1 MFFKLVSRNSRR
13 NRKENGLFFASLL
26 VTIVAFYII
35 LALPRQDVMLFL
47 AKMESNAVDRLL
59 GMIPL
64 FFGVTLFIL
73 FFLVYFA
80 QKYQMERRRHEFGVY
95 LMLGM
100 PRRKLF
106 GMLLLEDFGGS
117 LLALAIGVPV
127 AVLLSELISLVTARF
142 VGLGIIGHSFSFSP
156 GAVLWM
162 AVGFLLIK
170 LAAFLIL
177 SGRVVRQE
185 IGSLLVGMP
194 EGMKKQLP
202 GPVYGLALALGTVC
216 LGSAYRM
223 GIIGI
228 SWYRVKGMG
237 LTLLLGVLGTMLFF
251 FGLRAGL
258 GVLARRGGKDR
269 QLHVF
274 NFRQLQE
281 SVIQRSNT
289 LAVSSLLM
297 LAALCF
303 CGAGVGIAGF
313 YQENGRHVL
322 DYTFGEGGREDMD
335 QIMESLKENNLDG
348 YFSELFEIRL
358 GRIRSTENDSPFQM
372 ETVLSALAEKKET
385 DDRNSLI
392 GTLEYA
398 TEPRLI
404 ALSGYNHLLTVAGY
418 PPLELAE
425 GEAAVY
431 LDSET
436 VYSPLMDQVLEERPE
451 VMLAGRK
458 LILTGK
464 AQTVN
469 FVTDRAVRL
478 SFALILPDDMFAEF
492 AREDSDTI
500 YLNGVLNMERFPGE
514 SLMNAIAQMNEKLD
528 KIELNYESFLQNMGR
543 QIFYM
548 VAASYLTLYL
558 AIVFLIIANTVIG
571 VQFLMGQRKSD
582 RRYKTLIH
590 LGATQE
596 VLCRSVGK
604 QISWYFGIPTF
615 VAIVSS
621 IFGVRALFTGLLPA
635 RVSGSVGGMMG
646 VSAAMILILVV
657 IEWIYI
663 AAVRRS
669 SRRYLL
675 TLMVPEREE

>member
-1 MFFKLVSRNSRR
+1 
-13 NRKENGLFFASLL
+13 
-26 VTIVAFYII
+26 
-35 LALPRQDVMLFL
+35 
-47 AKMESNAVDRLL
+47 
-59 GMIPL
+59 
-64 FFGVTLFIL
+64 
-73 FFLVYFA
+73 
-80 QKYQMERRRHEFGVY
+80 
-95 LMLGM
+95 
-100 PRRKLF
+100 
-106 GMLLLEDFGGS
+106 
-117 LLALAIGVPV
+117 
-127 AVLLSELISLVTARF
+127 
-142 VGLGIIGHSFSFSP
+142 
-156 GAVLWM
+156 
-162 AVGFLLIK
+162 
-170 LAAFLIL
+170 
-177 SGRVVRQE
+177 
-185 IGSLLVGMP
+185 
-194 EGMKKQLP
+194 
-202 GPVYGLALALGTVC
+202 
-216 LGSAYRM
+216 
-223 GIIGI
+223 
-228 SWYRVKGMG
+228 
-237 LTLLLGVLGTMLFF
+237 
-251 FGLRAGL
+251 
-258 GVLARRGGKDR
+258 
-269 QLHVF
+269 
-274 NFRQLQE
+274 
-281 SVIQRSNT
+281 
-289 LAVSSLLM
+289 
-297 LAALCF
+297 
-303 CGAGVGIAGF
+303 
-313 YQENGRHVL
+313 
-322 DYTFGEGGREDMD
+322 MD

-514 SLMNAIAQMNEKLD
+514 SLMNAIAQINEKLD

-571 VQFLMGQRKSD
+571 VQFLMSQQKAA
-582 RRYKTLIH
+582 RRYRTLIR
-590 LGATQE
+590 LGASCP
-596 VLCRSVGK
+596 VLCRSARK
-604 QISWYFGIPTF
+604 QINWYFGLPLA
-615 VAIVSS
+615 VAACGSL
-621 IFGVRALFTGLLPA
+621 FGVRALFTGLLSSGA
-635 RVSGSVGGMMG
+635 RNGMSEMIIVSTS
-646 VSAAMILILVV
+646 MILALCVV
-657 IEWIYI
+657 EYMYI

-669 SRRYLL
+669 SDRYLL
-675 TLMVPEREE
+675 GLMVPEREE